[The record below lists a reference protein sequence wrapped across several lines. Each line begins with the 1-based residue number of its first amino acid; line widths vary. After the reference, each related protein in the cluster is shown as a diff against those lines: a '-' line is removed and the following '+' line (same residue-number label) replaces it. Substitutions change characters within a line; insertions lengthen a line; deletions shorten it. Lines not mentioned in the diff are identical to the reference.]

1 MADFW
6 STLGDGVAAVAPTI
20 ASAFGGP
27 LAGLAVTSLEKAL
40 GVASGA
46 SSQDPK
52 GFEAKLAAAM
62 ASPEQVLALKKAD
75 NEFRQFCLDNELKLV
90 EADDADRA
98 SARERQATMRD
109 WTPTVLALL
118 VTAGFFGMLA
128 VMAFRDLPITNK
140 DMLNV
145 MLGSLGAAWVAV
157 VSYYFG
163 SSAGSRDKDAALAAA
178 AKA

>member
-6 STLGDGVAAVAPTI
+6 SNLGDGVAAIAPTI

-40 GVASGA
+40 GVAPGA
-46 SSQDPK
+46 SSSDSKSFQ
-52 GFEAKLAAAM
+52 ATLQAALAT
-62 ASPEQVLALKKAD
+62 PEQVLALKQAD
-75 NEFRQFCLDNELKLV
+75 NAFKQFCLDNELQLLKV
-90 EADDADRA
+90 DDDDRA
-98 SARERQATMRD
+98 SARQRQASMKD

-118 VTAGFFGMLA
+118 VTVGFFGMMS
-128 VMAFRDLPITNK
+128 VMTFRDLPIDNK

-163 SSAGSRDKDAALAAA
+163 SSAGSRAKDEALAAN
-178 AKA
+178 AK